1 MFIPA
6 QIPDNPFIDKNYVA
20 TLNAIEDQSVR
31 KSLLFGS
38 WDIASGTL
46 FEHSFRRE
54 HNVIDSIHLPDGAK
68 IRRAMDFGASAPY
81 CILYYYTCEED
92 QTLKVNDE
100 YKTFPEGTMFFIEEI
115 YGCDPEDYTKG
126 VNIEDTEIGRNMRE
140 FEKAA
145 FPRFNVVPGAGDGHM
160 FNTDNNRRKTI
171 EDINMGY
178 FGRKIMND
186 EKLFKCYRKP
196 AGSREEGARMINN
209 MLLAS
214 HKGAKM
220 ENAGLFIT
228 KNCNYTIMLTEA
240 LPREPLKFDA
250 KKGSCDHIFD
260 TMRYAVLT
268 KRHSITTVKVTLF

>member
-6 QIPDNPFIDKNYVA
+6 MVQDNPYIDKNYIA
-20 TLNAIEDQSVR
+20 TLQALEDPNER

-46 FEHSFRRE
+46 FEQSWKRH
-54 HNVIDSIHLPDGAK
+54 HNVIKSINLPAGTV
-68 IRRAMDFGASAPY
+68 IRRAMDFGSSAPS

-92 QTLKVNDE
+92 QTLIVNGE
-100 YKTFPEGTMFFIEEI
+100 PRVFPDGTMFFIEEL
-115 YGCDPEDYTKG
+115 YMCDEEDYTKG
-126 VNIEDTEIGRNMRE
+126 INIEDSEIGRRLRE

-145 FPRFNVVPGAGDGHM
+145 FPHFTINPGAGDGHM
-160 FNTDNNRRKTI
+160 FNTDNNRKKTI
-171 EDINMGY
+171 EDINRGY
-178 FGRKIMND
+178 FGRKITND

-220 ENAGLFIT
+220 ENAGLFVT
-228 KNCNYTIMLTEA
+228 ENCTYTIMLTA
-240 LPREPLKFDA
+240 SLPRDPIKFDA

-268 KRHSITTVKVTLF
+268 KRQTVGTAKVTLF